1 MQSIPNPSW
10 VYNITVCSTYGTGF
24 ALKLL
29 RVRSLLVVDYQIIII
44 LSSYNS
50 KSPCQCHAG
59 GPDSYF
65 FYCIVTTLATKF
77 LWGSSHFYCA
87 ILRVCGCKI
96 PAGVTPHCTLNFTC
110 VCSFLKTSPLCW
122 CLLETSY
129 ACRWTWVSLT
139 LEWCTGCGSIAW
151 INCFNNLGRL
161 RLAQEEHEYR
171 TGSR

>member
-44 LSSYNS
+44 LSSYHS
-50 KSPCQCHAG
+50 KSPVNAMLG
-59 GPDSYF
+59 VLITP
-65 FYCIVTTLATKF
+65 T
-77 LWGSSHFYCA
+77 SSTVLYYTDYKIPVGLLTHSYCA

-110 VCSFLKTSPLCW
+110 VCSFLKTSPLC
-122 CLLETSY
+122 
-129 ACRWTWVSLT
+129 
-139 LEWCTGCGSIAW
+139 
-151 INCFNNLGRL
+151 
-161 RLAQEEHEYR
+161 
-171 TGSR
+171 